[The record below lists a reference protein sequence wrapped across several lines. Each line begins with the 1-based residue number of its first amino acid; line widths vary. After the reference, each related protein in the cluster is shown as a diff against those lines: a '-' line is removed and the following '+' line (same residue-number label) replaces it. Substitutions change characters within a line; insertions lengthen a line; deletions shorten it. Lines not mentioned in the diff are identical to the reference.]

1 MHKRTAHALVEN
13 EDGVDVYLK
22 DALDLA
28 NQTKGKRKISTLQ
41 NVRGRFSEGAGIE
54 LKNC

>member
-13 EDGVDVYLK
+13 EDGVDVYMK

-28 NQTKGKRKISTLQ
+28 NQTKGKRKIAAIP
-41 NVRGRFSEGAGIE
+41 NVN
-54 LKNC
+54 L